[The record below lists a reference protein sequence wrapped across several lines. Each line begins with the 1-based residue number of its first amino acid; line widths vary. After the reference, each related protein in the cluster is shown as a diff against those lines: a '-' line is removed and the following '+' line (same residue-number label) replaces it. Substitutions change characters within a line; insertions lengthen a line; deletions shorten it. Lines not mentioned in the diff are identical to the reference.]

1 MSYVKV
7 RTYVEKDYK
16 TGSEAFKRGLSIHRV
31 QKHGSKCYQNS
42 GIVYAMISKLDS
54 F

>member
-7 RTYVEKDYK
+7 HTYVEKDYK

-31 QKHGSKCYQNS
+31 QSMGVNAIKTQELC
-42 GIVYAMISKLDS
+42 ML
-54 F
+54 